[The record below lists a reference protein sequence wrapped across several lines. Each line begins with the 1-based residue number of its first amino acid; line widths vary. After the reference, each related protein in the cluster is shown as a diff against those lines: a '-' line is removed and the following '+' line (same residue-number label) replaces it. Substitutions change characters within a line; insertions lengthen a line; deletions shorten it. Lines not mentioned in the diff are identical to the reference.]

1 MKPFAKPFLPSVALM
16 SLGLLTA
23 CGPNIAQ
30 TVDTTRICPAWK
42 QINVRDKDR
51 LTPETA
57 SEIEGSNIGRES
69 LGCPYEPPPK
79 AKPAPKVS

>member
-1 MKPFAKPFLPSVALM
+1 MSPSKSLSLISAALF

-69 LGCPYEPPPK
+69 MGCPYEPPPK